1 MKRRLFAWVALLAW
15 APAGCAAGVISESWG
30 GKSKALS
37 HPNTSELIK
46 KNGVPHVVFDLSA
59 IPKGAKV
66 HHASLV
72 CPARRQPLQ
81 PVRIH
86 AGGAPLK
93 LEAPWYRSFDATAA
107 VHAWVAEPAKNT
119 GFAVERFD
127 GFDARRVRL
136 DVRYEG
142 DAGEVPPQLT
152 GLRAVHR
159 HGQTVLLFNELPVF
173 RPAKDKIIYI
183 TKWRGAATEVAG
195 GPGKDEVGN
204 PTQPAIRLQTLRD
217 MQGLKVRTK
226 KGKGQRM
233 PPFER
238 VRAIPD
244 VAYRVYRHTKRITA
258 ATIADAKLVGAARP
272 LCGYDHKMLIIFS
285 HGEYYQ
291 KHEKPDNVISTFCYD
306 DLKAVMPGEA
316 LYVHTPGK
324 AGRAYYAVTA
334 VMNGTENLAVS
345 DANSLAQPVA
355 ETADTPEPI
364 RYFTTRSTVRARHD
378 KSTEHWFLFWEA
390 PPFNNLPS
398 NTPGRIVA
406 AIPDTFKG
414 PGPML
419 IDMRGS
425 IGREGHKSDTPGALS
440 LRMEVHGSLAHN
452 SGKGTLLSY
461 AESKVETFTERHV
474 FHVADWA
481 RKKWKIDPARVSGTK
496 GMSLHL
502 AIRHPEMFGVFW
514 PDRPEFYSN
523 NFDSKWNPTGW
534 NLGRVIGPP
543 DVVKT
548 ADGSPGW
555 DIYNMA
561 WYLSR
566 NPGKDIPFMGC
577 LFSQPKDGNH
587 GAEYGWQDDPKGWS
601 ALQTYRQPHVA
612 QWGGGGIAREVRSG
626 LYGLRWDKSVPAF
639 SRCSL
644 DNNPGNGDCD
654 DGDPWGQIN
663 GYLFWTYADV
673 VDRTDRWEMTVFL
686 VQSSPEAACTVDI
699 TPRHRTAFKP
709 KPGERLQW
717 TNTALAT
724 GKVVQSGTV
733 TADKWGLVTLPKT
746 IVTKDKNRIDIMR
759 EKE

>member
-1 MKRRLFAWVALLAW
+1 MRAPLAALCVLASLSVAR
-15 APAGCAAGVISESWG
+15 AGAVSESWG
-30 GKSKALS
+30 GKNKALT
-37 HPNTSELIK
+37 HPATLKVETRDK
-46 KNGVPHVVFDLSA
+46 VPHLVFDLSA

-66 HHASLV
+66 YHASLV
-72 CPARRQPLQ
+72 CPARRQPVE
-81 PVRIH
+81 PIRIRA
-86 AGGAPLK
+86 AGDL
-93 LEAPWYRSFDATAA
+93 LELERPWYRSFDATAA
-107 VHAWVAEPAKNT
+107 VQAWANDPAKNT

-136 DVRYEG
+136 DVRYDG
-142 DAGEVPPQLT
+142 TPKNAPPQLT

-159 HGQTVLLFNELPVF
+159 HGQTVLVFNEMPMF

-183 TKWRGAATEVAG
+183 TKWRGAATEVADQ
-195 GPGKDEVGN
+195 PGVDEMGE
-204 PTQPAIRLQTLRD
+204 PRQPAIRLQTLRD

-238 VRAIPD
+238 IREVPD
-244 VAYRVYRHTKRITA
+244 VAYRVYRHTERITA
-258 ATIADAKLVGAARP
+258 ANIGRAKLVGAARP

-291 KHEKPDNVISTFCYD
+291 KHERPDNVISTFCYD
-306 DLKAVMPGEA
+306 DLKAVTPGEA
-316 LYVHTPGK
+316 LYVHTPGR
-324 AGRAYYAVTA
+324 AGKAYYAVTA
-334 VMNGTENLAVS
+334 VMNGTENMAVG
-345 DANSLAQPVA
+345 DANSLAKPVA
-355 ETADTPEPI
+355 ETGATPRPI
-364 RYFTTRSTVRARHD
+364 SYFTTRSNVRARHD

-390 PPFNNLPS
+390 PPFNNLSS
-398 NTPGRIVA
+398 NTPRRIVA
-406 AIPDTFKG
+406 AVPYDFKE

-425 IGREGHKSDTPGALS
+425 IGREGRQADTPGAVS
-440 LRMEVHGSLAHN
+440 LRIEVYGSLAHN
-452 SGKGTLLSY
+452 SGRGTLKSY
-461 AESKVETFTERHV
+461 RESKVETFTERYV

-481 RKKWKIDPARVSGTK
+481 RGTWKIDPARVSGTK

-534 NLGRVIGPP
+534 NLDRVIGPP
-543 DVVKT
+543 NVVKT

-566 NPGKDIPFMGC
+566 DPGVDIPFMGC

-601 ALQTYRQPHVA
+601 ALQKYRQPHVA
-612 QWGGGGIAREVRSG
+612 QWGGGRVAGEVRRG
-626 LYGLRWDKSVPAF
+626 LYGLRWDKSIPAF

-663 GYLFWTYADV
+663 GYLFWKYADI
-673 VDRTDRWEMTVFL
+673 VDAKDRWEMTVFL
-686 VQSSPEAACTVDI
+686 VHSSPEAVCTVDI
-699 TPRHRTAFKP
+699 TPRHRKAFNP
-709 KPGERLQW
+709 KPGEAFKW
-717 TNTALAT
+717 TNTSVAD

-733 TADKWGLVTLPKT
+733 TADKWALVTVKQVK
-746 IVTKDKNRIDIMR
+746 VTKTKNRMTIKKD
-759 EKE
+759 K